1 MKEFRNN
8 TIDNC
13 NSTST
18 DYKQYFLTYINYKL
32 LQEIIKLFDL
42 SIDETDIALLNYL
55 K

>member
-18 DYKQYFLTYINYKL
+18 DYKQYFLTYISYTLFNK
-32 LQEIIKLFDL
+32 IIKLFDL
-42 SIDETDIALLNYL
+42 DGIMLLEYEL
-55 K
+55 FK